1 MRTLTGLIGLA
12 ALAAVSATPAAA
24 VEAPK
29 VQIGVLVCSVAPSV
43 GLVLGSVRDLACELR
58 TSRIEP
64 YTVKGT
70 YKGTVSRF
78 GIDLGITSGNT
89 LSWAVFAPSLDV
101 GPGALAGRYVGVSA
115 NAAWAIGGG
124 VNVLVG
130 GSTQTVALQ
139 PLSLEGITGAA
150 VAAGVADMK
159 LEQVTAPLPTKA
171 KVTK

>member
-1 MRTLTGLIGLA
+1 MRTLSGLIGLA
-12 ALAAVSATPAAA
+12 AVAAVSATPAAA

-43 GLVLGSVRDLACELR
+43 GFILGSVRDLACELR

-64 YTVKGT
+64 YTVQAA

-78 GIDLGITSGNT
+78 GIDIGITSGNT
-89 LSWAVFAPSLDV
+89 LSWAVFAPSTSV
-101 GPGALAGRYVGVSA
+101 GPGALAGQYVGVSA
-115 NAAWAIGGG
+115 NAAWGLGGG

-139 PLSLEGITGAA
+139 PLSLEGLTGAA
-150 VAAGVADMK
+150 VAAGVADLK
-159 LEQVTAPLPTKA
+159 LEQIAAPTPVKA
-171 KVTK
+171 KITK

>member
-1 MRTLTGLIGLA
+1 MRTMSGLIGLA
-12 ALAAVSATPAAA
+12 AVAAISATPAAA
-24 VEAPK
+24 VETPK

-43 GLVLGSVRDLACELR
+43 GYVLGSVRDLACELR
-58 TSRIEP
+58 SSRIEP

-89 LSWAVFAPSLDV
+89 LSWAVFAPTTEM
-101 GPGALAGRYVGVSA
+101 GAGALSGQYVGVSA

-130 GSTQTVALQ
+130 GSTQTIALQ
-139 PLSLEGITGAA
+139 PLSLEGITGATI
-150 VAAGVADMK
+150 AAGVADMK
-159 LEQVTAPLPTKA
+159 LEEVSIPMPKKA

>member
-1 MRTLTGLIGLA
+1 MRIMSGLIGLA
-12 ALAAVSATPAAA
+12 AVAVAAATPAAA
-24 VEAPK
+24 AETPK

-78 GIDLGITSGNT
+78 GIDIGVTSGNT
-89 LSWAVFAPSLDV
+89 LSWAVFAPTVDV
-101 GPGALAGRYVGVSA
+101 GPGALAGTYLGVSA

-130 GSTQTVALQ
+130 GSTQTIALQ
-139 PLSLEGITGAA
+139 PLSLEGITGATI
-150 VAAGVADMK
+150 AAGVADLK
-159 LEQVTAPLPTKA
+159 LEQVTVPAPTKA

>member
-1 MRTLTGLIGLA
+1 MRLMSGLVGLA
-12 ALAAVSATPAAA
+12 AIAALSATPAAA
-24 VEAPK
+24 VAPAR

-43 GLVLGSVRDLACELR
+43 GFVLGSVRDLTCELR
-58 TSRIEP
+58 STQLQS
-64 YTVKGT
+64 YTVLAS

-89 LSWAVFAPSLDV
+89 LSWAVFAPTVDV
-101 GPGALAGRYVGVSA
+101 GPGALAGQYVGVSA

-130 GSTQTVALQ
+130 GSTQAIALQ
-139 PLSLEGITGAA
+139 PLSVEGLTGAA
-150 VAAGVADMK
+150 VAAGVADLK
-159 LEQVTAPLPTKA
+159 LEQVTVAAPAKA

>member
-1 MRTLTGLIGLA
+1 MRLTSGLIGLT

-24 VEAPK
+24 ETAR

-43 GLVLGSVRDLACELR
+43 GFVLGSVRDLACELR
-58 TSRIEP
+58 SARLEP
-64 YTVKGT
+64 YTVTAT

-78 GIDLGITSGNT
+78 GIDIGITSGNT
-89 LSWAVFAPSLDV
+89 LSWAVFAPTVDV
-101 GPGALAGRYVGVSA
+101 GPGALAGQYVGVSA

-130 GSTQTVALQ
+130 GSTQTIALQ
-139 PLSLEGITGAA
+139 PLSLEGLTGAA
-150 VAAGVADMK
+150 VAAGVADLK
-159 LEQVTAPLPTKA
+159 LEQVTIPAPARA